1 MMTGPPTQAALIVSA
16 CIALC
21 KSQPEKSG
29 ATRDDEADPAR
40 PHRYR
45 PVPDHDWPVHINRT
59 RWNTATTAKITPAT
73 RENVFRSISDHP
85 TVDGIS
91 RPSVLAD
98 TTASEALPEEPGT
111 AVPTGRLCRRGRW
124 QPDESLCRHFQQWAQ
139 RSRSVVIWCWMTVP
153 RGRKERRLLWRGTS
167 IPRAKRRQNLLWM
180 CSGRRAAACRSATQ
194 ETSRSRRRG
203 LSLPRFHPN
212 GFAKLSS

>member
-1 MMTGPPTQAALIVSA
+1 MGRLYVFQRASRSASRRRLPQPQQRTFSDPLAIIPRLMEFRDRASWRTPP
-16 CIALC
+16 
-21 KSQPEKSG
+21 
-29 ATRDDEADPAR
+29 RAR
-40 PHRYR
+40 LSH
-45 PVPDHDWPVHINRT
+45 
-59 RWNTATTAKITPAT
+59 
-73 RENVFRSISDHP
+73 
-85 TVDGIS
+85 
-91 RPSVLAD
+91 
-98 TTASEALPEEPGT
+98 EEPGT

-153 RGRKERRLLWRGTS
+153 RGRKERRLLWPGTS